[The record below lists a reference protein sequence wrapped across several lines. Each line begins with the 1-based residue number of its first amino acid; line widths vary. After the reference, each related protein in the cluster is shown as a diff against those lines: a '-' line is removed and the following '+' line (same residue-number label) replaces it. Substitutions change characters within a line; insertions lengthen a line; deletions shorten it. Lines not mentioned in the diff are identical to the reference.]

1 MDPTALIGLATGGV
15 GGLLGGNILGALT
28 KSGAGTNSLVGIVGG
43 ALATQFLGPQVGGII
58 GPMLGSGVGMG
69 ATDIGGI
76 VSNLA
81 AGAGGGG
88 ILSIIIG
95 LIKSMVSR

>member
-15 GGLLGGNILGALT
+15 GGLLGGNILGAMT
-28 KSGAGTNSLVGIVGG
+28 KAGAGTNSLVGMVGG
-43 ALATQFLGPQVGGII
+43 AAATYFLGPQVGGII
-58 GPMLGSGVGMG
+58 GPMLGAGAGMG

-88 ILSIIIG
+88 ILSIVIG
-95 LIKSMVSR
+95 VLKSMFSR